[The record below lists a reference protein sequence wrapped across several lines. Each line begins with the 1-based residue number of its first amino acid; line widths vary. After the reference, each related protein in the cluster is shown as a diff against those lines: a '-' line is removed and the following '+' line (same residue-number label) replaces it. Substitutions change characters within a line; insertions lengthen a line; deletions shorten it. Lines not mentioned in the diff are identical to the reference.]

1 MQLSENELV
10 TLLLCSDLAVGDVSP
25 LSDSAYSAFATALY
39 KENRQPSDLFSMS
52 SENIAEIY
60 QKYRQQLFSRCR
72 TCDFDTRIPYL
83 LKRHQ
88 QLTIE
93 LSDLNDRGISVVTR
107 ANRDLYPQKLRKKFC
122 KSKIPLPP
130 VIFYSGNLG
139 LIETNK
145 SISVVGSRDLKKD
158 KTAELFT
165 RNFVFSAIDDGFSV
179 SSGGAKGI
187 DQIAFESS
195 LSKGGHSIIA
205 VSDSMIKRICEPMVR
220 KAIMAGDSLWL
231 SIVNPKEKF
240 KSYNAM
246 ARNKIIY
253 AVSDYAMVVT
263 CEYHTSVKNGKEVIN
278 NNKGG
283 TWVGAHECAD
293 KELSRLMVRS
303 SPNAPKGNNELL
315 NTLDCINIEE
325 SKILLGSSVSDL
337 IDKNVSVGY
346 QYRKYGEG
354 NIFSFL

>member
-107 ANRDLYPQKLRKKFC
+107 ANRDLYPQ
-122 KSKIPLPP
+122 
-130 VIFYSGNLG
+130 
-139 LIETNK
+139 TNK

-346 QYRKYGEG
+346 QYRKYEEG